1 MNKLFAIILTLFLSL
16 PVSVWAVDENIQ
28 TENPTKVEESAP
40 IVNTLD
46 EDIVEQEKNEENQ
59 FKQPTSKRKIAKKFL
74 AAMGGVGISSF
85 AIFFLLTVYNRIR
98 EGFQDQIKTT
108 DAGTSL
114 ETPQNM
120 NEAIKSFLD
129 KTNWF

>member
-16 PVSVWAVDENIQ
+16 PVSVWAVDENIP

-46 EDIVEQEKNEENQ
+46 EDIIEQEKNEENQ

>member
-16 PVSVWAVDENIQ
+16 PISVWAVDENIQ
-28 TENPTKVEESAP
+28 TENPTKIEESAP
-40 IVNTLD
+40 IVNSLD

-98 EGFQDQIKTT
+98 EGFQDQINTT